1 MPGITPDAPCPHCG
15 TVQNAGTLAQHVRL
29 CLADPDVRRR
39 VLLTLRD
46 PDDPTRAVSAARYNA
61 RRSMFDAPGDATLS
75 QRHGGTWAAVC
86 AAYGLLTP
94 LPYSAKR
101 PKTEKP
107 PRQVKPKRVACP
119 HCGMESTPSAIAR
132 HAATCLADPANRARY
147 RALLTDDGV
156 TGVTNNEYDARAAE
170 RGAPAVTTLRRMT
183 GMSAWDDV
191 LACFDLLPAAAALR
205 TCPNCGQT
213 FKALGY
219 AHHYAKCSGG
229 SAARMATEE
238 TEQESALIAY
248 EARILERDAQQ
259 AQCLYVG
266 DDDPR
271 KPNYKPPIILPA
283 PGLYVNGKPCQ
294 RVMLR

>member
-61 RRSMFDAPGDATLS
+61 RRSMFDAPGDATLT

-86 AAYGLLTP
+86 AAYDLLTP

-107 PRQVKPKRVACP
+107 PRQAKPKRVACP
-119 HCGMESTPSAIAR
+119 HCGMESTPPAIAR
-132 HAATCLADPANRARY
+132 HGATCLADPANRARY

-156 TGVTNNEYDARAAE
+156 TGVTNNEYDARAAD
-170 RGAPAVTTLRRMT
+170 RNAPAVTTLRRIT

-219 AHHYAKCSGG
+219 AHHSAKCSGG
-229 SAARMATEE
+229 SEAQAVTQEVTEE
-238 TEQESALIAY
+238 TALVRYERRVLAY
-248 EARILERDAQQ
+248 DELA
-259 AQCLYVG
+259 AQCLPVARVVDLGNGYV
-266 DDDPR
+266 R
-271 KPNYKPPIILPA
+271 C
-283 PGLYVNGKPCQ
+283 V
-294 RVMLR
+294 LR

>member
-1 MPGITPDAPCPHCG
+1 MPGITPDAACPHCG
-15 TVQNAGTLAQHVRL
+15 TVQNVGTLAQHVRL
-29 CLADPDVRRR
+29 CLSDPDVRRR
-39 VLLTLRD
+39 VLLALRD
-46 PDDPTRAVSAARYNA
+46 PDDPTRAVSGARYNA
-61 RRSMFDAPGDATLS
+61 RRSMFDAPGDATLL
-75 QRHGGTWAAVC
+75 QNHGGTWAAVC
-86 AAYGLLTP
+86 ASYDLLTP
-94 LPYSAKR
+94 LPYNAKR
-101 PKTEKP
+101 IK
-107 PRQVKPKRVACP
+107 VAKPKRATCP

-132 HAATCLADPANRARY
+132 HAATCLADPANRAHY

-156 TGVTNNEYDARAAE
+156 TGITNNEYDARAAE

-183 GMSAWDDV
+183 GMSAWDEV
-191 LACFDLLPAAAALR
+191 LACFDLQPAAAALR

-219 AHHYAKCSGG
+219 AHHYAKCGG
-229 SAARMATEE
+229 GKAGRMATEE

-266 DDDPR
+266 DDDPC
-271 KPNYKPPIILPA
+271 KPNYKPPIVLPA